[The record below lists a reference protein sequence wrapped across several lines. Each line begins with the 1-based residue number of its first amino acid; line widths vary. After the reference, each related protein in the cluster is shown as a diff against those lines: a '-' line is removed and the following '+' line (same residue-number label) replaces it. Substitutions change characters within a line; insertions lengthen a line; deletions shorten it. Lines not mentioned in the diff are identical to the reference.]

1 MSQSTNYAIITGAS
15 SGIGRALSFAMARE
29 GHNLLLISRNK
40 ASLKKLCAELTDLY
54 DISAEYISVDLTN
67 ATDMDRCLTEIKRR
81 KGSLTHLIN
90 NAGVGH
96 YGTTMAA
103 DMPTLESLMQLNMMS
118 VVRLCRE
125 LVPLMPRGGRVMNVS
140 SLAAFFPGPMMATY
154 YASKSFVLR
163 FSLALDY
170 ELREQGIS
178 VTTLCPGPTSTAFA
192 QTAQADKLRL
202 FQRTSM
208 TAERVARVGLRGM
221 GRRRRVVVVGLKNKL
236 FVQLRRLLPQR
247 LITYLVAQSQR

>member
-1 MSQSTNYAIITGAS
+1 MSQSTDYAIITGAS
-15 SGIGRALSFAMARE
+15 SGIGRALSFALARD
-29 GHNLLLISRNK
+29 GHNLLLIARNK
-40 ASLKKLCAELTDLY
+40 TSLKKLCAELTELY
-54 DISAEYISVDLTN
+54 DISAEYIAADLTK
-67 ATDMDRCLTEIKRR
+67 AADMDRCLTEIKRHQ
-81 KGSLTHLIN
+81 GSLTHLIN

-96 YGTTMAA
+96 YGATMTA

-125 LVPLMPRGGRVMNVS
+125 LVPMMPRGGRVMNMA

-202 FQRTSM
+202 FQRTRM
-208 TAERVARVGLRGM
+208 TAERVARVGLQGM
-221 GRRRRVVVVGLKNKL
+221 ERRRRVVVVGMKNKL
-236 FVQLRRLLPQR
+236 FAQLRRLLPQR
-247 LITYLVAQSQR
+247 LIAHLVARSQR

>member
-1 MSQSTNYAIITGAS
+1 MSQSADYAIITGAS
-15 SGIGRALSFAMARE
+15 SGIGRALSFLLARE
-29 GHNLLLISRNK
+29 GHNLLLIARNK
-40 ASLKKLCAELTDLY
+40 TSLKKLCTELTDLY
-54 DISAEYISVDLTN
+54 DISAEYIAVDLTKG
-67 ATDMDRCLTEIKRR
+67 AEMDRCITEIKRR
-81 KGSLTHLIN
+81 GGRITHLIN

-96 YGTTMAA
+96 HGATISA
-103 DMPTLESLMQLNMMS
+103 DMARLESLMQLNMIS
-118 VVRLCRE
+118 LVRLCRE
-125 LVPLMPRGGRVMNVS
+125 LVPIMPRGGRVMNVS

-154 YASKSFVLR
+154 HASKSFVLQ

-170 ELREQGIS
+170 ELRQQGIS
-178 VTTLCPGPTSTAFA
+178 VTTLCPGPTTTAFA

-208 TAERVARVGLRGM
+208 TAEQVARIGWHGM
-221 GRRRRVVVVGLKNKL
+221 KHRRRVVVIGVKNKL

>member
-1 MSQSTNYAIITGAS
+1 MSRPTDYAIITGAS

-54 DISAEYISVDLTN
+54 DISAEYISVDLTK
-67 ATDMDRCLTEIKRR
+67 AADMDRCLTEIKRR

-125 LVPLMPRGGRVMNVS
+125 LVPLMPRGGRIMNVS

-170 ELREQGIS
+170 ELREQGVS

-221 GRRRRVVVVGLKNKL
+221 GRRRRVVVVGMKNKL

-247 LITYLVAQSQR
+247 LITHLVARSQR